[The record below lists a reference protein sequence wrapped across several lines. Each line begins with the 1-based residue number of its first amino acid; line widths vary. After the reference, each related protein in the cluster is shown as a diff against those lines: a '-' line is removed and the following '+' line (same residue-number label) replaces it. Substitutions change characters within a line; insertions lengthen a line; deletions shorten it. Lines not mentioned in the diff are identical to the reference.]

1 MNFWKEHV
9 KVRVLLMI
17 AFFVAGLALVIVG
30 WRMTGQLLGLGL
42 MMVGIVLML
51 TALLLYN
58 KAYSSSKSKRN

>member
-17 AFFVAGLALVIVG
+17 AFFVVGLALVIVG

>member
-9 KVRVLLMI
+9 TLRVLLM
-17 AFFVAGLALVIVG
+17 AVFFAAGLVLVIVG

-58 KAYSSSKSKRN
+58 KAYTGSKR

>member
-17 AFFVAGLALVIVG
+17 AFFTVGLTLVIVG

-58 KAYSSSKSKRN
+58 KAYTSSKSKRN